1 MRLSAARS
9 RPYPP
14 AMTPID
20 PRQQAA
26 LDAAMNQIKATM
38 ASVAD
43 RVSETLGLMSRSAT
57 RTSERDQMN
66 SAQFDL
72 RRNMGP
78 FQLAF
83 RDKLR
88 ERIDHELTPRV
99 DIARKL
105 AATDWQSLSLVDDN
119 EMEELMFSDR
129 IGQLITH
136 ECEGELRELAGYMGS
151 LLRLGSADTE
161 HNPLR
166 AEIVGT
172 AAYHAIEAAS
182 DQPEVRKLL
191 ARELGTAFAKA
202 MPGCYQTIIR
212 DLQARGVKPEALMV
226 RGVDGPGNRLPG
238 VQSGYAG
245 LGSTRSQTGDLDSPN
260 ERDFGSGHHGR
271 ASGSGSGSSG
281 VATNY
286 GHGGTGFGPG
296 GGPSMPSPFSA
307 GGGRTGP
314 TSRSGL
320 NSRSGMASTQAT
332 SHADAQLMALL
343 RRLTA
348 IASRPGELDPGPHF
362 GIQTGPGTV
371 PQSGPRS
378 LFGNTGNTGNTSG
391 NAGGAAGGA
400 AYDPALTGLMAVN
413 LIRAHREELLQAS
426 TGKLD
431 HMVIDVV
438 GSLFDQILSDSR
450 VPPQMARQIARLQ
463 LPVLRVALNDS
474 TFFSS
479 RRHPVRRFVNRIA
492 SLACAFEE
500 FDDGPG
506 KQFLAR
512 VRELVQEI
520 VEGDFDQIDLYA
532 SKLAALEHFIAEQTH
547 READRNG
554 ALGTIEGKESELRL
568 QQRYMLQLQAALR
581 AVSLPPYLREFLP
594 QVWSQALVLAVTR
607 DGVQSERAKRY
618 RRAGVDLVMSI
629 QPKGSLALRKK
640 FLMQLPPLM
649 KDLNEGLALI
659 GWPEAAQ
666 RAFFAELLPAHA
678 DSLKQPALTE
688 LDHNMLVKQLETIF
702 SIAVPGTETLSAAD
716 SVPEV
721 DAATIAK
728 RFTPEEAKQVGL
740 IDESAVDW
748 SGMVDIDLGADN
760 PATTTTGAS
769 DSTIDDAAADST
781 TDAAVLERVLDLR
794 LAPGLDLN
802 LDQPNAEPAEPT
814 RGPQLMDHIKL
825 GFAYQMH
832 LKDEWQKVRLTHV
845 SAGRSFFVF
854 SRGRKHQE
862 TISMTSRMLA
872 RMCETGRMRAF
883 ESSYLLE
890 RATQRARKQLAALK
904 APSRV

>member
-1 MRLSAARS
+1 
-9 RPYPP
+9 
-14 AMTPID
+14 MTPID

-26 LDAAMNQIKATM
+26 LDAAMNQIKATV

-57 RTSERDQMN
+57 RTSDRELMN
-66 SAQFDL
+66 TAQFDL

-88 ERIDHELTPRV
+88 ERVDHELTPR
-99 DIARKL
+99 IEMARKL

-119 EMEELMFSDR
+119 EMEGMMYSDR

-136 ECEGELRELAGYMGS
+136 ECEAELRELGGYMGS
-151 LLRLGSADTE
+151 LLGLGSADAE

-166 AEIVGT
+166 AEIVG
-172 AAYHAIEAAS
+172 AAVYHAIEAAT
-182 DQPEVRKLL
+182 DQPDTRKLL

-202 MPGCYQTIIR
+202 MPGCYQNIIR

-226 RGVDGPGNRLPG
+226 RGVEGPGNRLPG
-238 VQSGYAG
+238 VHSGYAG
-245 LGSTRSQTGDLDSPN
+245 LGSTRSQPSDLDNPS
-260 ERDFGSGHHGR
+260 ERDFGGGHLGR
-271 ASGSGSGSSG
+271 GGA
-281 VATNY
+281 
-286 GHGGTGFGPG
+286 GTGYGPG
-296 GGPSMPSPFSA
+296 GGPSMPAPF

-320 NSRSGMASTQAT
+320 NSRSGMATSQVT

-348 IASRPGELDPGPHF
+348 IASRPGELDPNPHG
-362 GIQTGPGTV
+362 GINTAPGTV
-371 PQSGPRS
+371 PQTGPRS
-378 LFGNTGNTGNTSG
+378 LFGVTGPFSSG
-391 NAGGAAGGA
+391 SGASGMGQGAAAGGS
-400 AYDPALTGLMAVN
+400 YDPALTGLMAVN

-426 TGKLD
+426 SGKLD

-532 SKLAALEHFIAEQTH
+532 SKLAALEHFIAEQSH

-581 AVSLPPYLREFLP
+581 AVSLPSYLREFLP

-607 DGVQSERAKRY
+607 DGAQSERAKRY

-629 QPKGSLALRKK
+629 QPKGSPAMRKK

-678 DSLKQPALTE
+678 ESLKLPAQSE
-688 LDHNMLVKQLETIF
+688 LDHNLLVKQLESIF

-716 SVPEV
+716 SVPEL
-721 DAATIAK
+721 DEATIAK
-728 RFTPEEAKQVGL
+728 RFSPEEAKQVGL

-748 SGMVDIDLGADN
+748 SGTVDIDLGADN
-760 PATTTTGAS
+760 QATTIAGALDTTTDELAE
-769 DSTIDDAAADST
+769 ST
-781 TDAAVLERVLDLR
+781 TDAAVLDRMLDLR

-854 SRGRKHQE
+854 TRGRKHLE